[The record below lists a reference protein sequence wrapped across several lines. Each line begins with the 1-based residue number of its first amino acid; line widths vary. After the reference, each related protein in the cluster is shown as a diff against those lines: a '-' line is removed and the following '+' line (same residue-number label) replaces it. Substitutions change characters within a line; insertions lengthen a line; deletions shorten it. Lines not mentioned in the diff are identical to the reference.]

1 MDEFSFDSSKK
12 TTDFGSDDPT
22 ADFLAR
28 EQAILGGDADFLAT
42 LSSTTGVTSPSNL
55 VDDDFE
61 SSFPS
66 FAEHEASITSPPV
79 SAGAGKLNDV
89 STPTIAV
96 AADDDDFGAFHTDY
110 PAIETTDSI
119 PASQAR
125 ITIMLLF
132 FFLLF
137 LSLIIWDFIY
147 PWQRAFAASIPIQ
160 ATGASGEFRSPSPSF
175 TRAPQFKAQ
184 EVPAVV
190 KEWREKQ
197 AAIIAE
203 KDERSEAKRQET
215 IGSAHEA
222 IDRFYEDY
230 NQKKAKLLA
239 ENRDKEVEFLAK
251 RDDVSSG
258 TQWERINRHLDS
270 SPAAVAAA
278 LKAGRRDTSRMRDLL
293 RDLEKDP
300 NAPGK

>member
-1 MDEFSFDSSKK
+1 MDDFSFDAPSSKK
-12 TTDFGSDDPT
+12 TDFGSDDPT

-28 EQAILGGDADFLAT
+28 EQAILGSDADFLAT
-42 LSSTTGVTSPSNL
+42 LSSGTDVTSPTKIS
-55 VDDDFE
+55 DDFE
-61 SSFPS
+61 SNFPS
-66 FAEHEASITSPPV
+66 FAEHEASLTSPPV
-79 SAGAGKLNDV
+79 SGRANEIP
-89 STPTIAV
+89 TPTIAV
-96 AADDDDFGAFHTDY
+96 AADDDEFGAFNTEY
-110 PAIETTDSI
+110 PAIETTDSVS
-119 PASQAR
+119 PSQV
-125 ITIMLLF
+125 
-132 FFLLF
+132 
-137 LSLIIWDFIY
+137 
-147 PWQRAFAASIPIQ
+147 FAASIPIQ
-160 ATGASGEFRSPSPSF
+160 ATGASGGFGSPSPSMSLN
-175 TRAPQFKAQ
+175 RSPQFTAP
-184 EVPAVV
+184 EVPAIV

-197 AAIIAE
+197 AVIVAE
-203 KDERSEAKRQET
+203 KDERSEVKRQET
-215 IGSAHEA
+215 IGAAHEA

-239 ENRDKEVEFLAK
+239 ENRDKEAEFLAK

>member
-1 MDEFSFDSSKK
+1 MDDFSFDTPSSKK
-12 TTDFGSDDPT
+12 TDFGSDDPT

-42 LSSTTGVTSPSNL
+42 LSSGTGVTSPSKIG
-55 VDDDFE
+55 DDFE

-66 FAEHEASITSPPV
+66 FAEHESSLTSPPI
-79 SAGAGKLNDV
+79 SGRANDV

-96 AADDDDFGAFHTDY
+96 AADDDEFGAFNTDY
-110 PAIETTDSI
+110 PAIEITDSI
-119 PASQAR
+119 PASQ
-125 ITIMLLF
+125 
-132 FFLLF
+132 
-137 LSLIIWDFIY
+137 
-147 PWQRAFAASIPIQ
+147 AFAASIPIQ
-160 ATGASGEFRSPSPSF
+160 ATGASGGFRSPSPSLN
-175 TRAPQFKAQ
+175 RGPQFAP

-197 AAIIAE
+197 ATIVAE
-203 KDERSEAKRQET
+203 KDERSEVKRQET
-215 IGSAHEA
+215 IGAAHEA

-239 ENRDKEVEFLAK
+239 ENRDKEAEFLAK

-258 TQWERINRHLDS
+258 TQWERINRHLDN

>member
-55 VDDDFE
+55 VGDDFE

-119 PASQAR
+119 PASQ
-125 ITIMLLF
+125 
-132 FFLLF
+132 
-137 LSLIIWDFIY
+137 
-147 PWQRAFAASIPIQ
+147 AFAASIPIQ

>member
-1 MDEFSFDSSKK
+1 MDDFSFDAPSSKK
-12 TTDFGSDDPT
+12 TDFGSDDPT

-42 LSSTTGVTSPSNL
+42 LSGSGVTSPSKIG
-55 VDDDFE
+55 DDFE

-66 FAEHEASITSPPV
+66 FTEHESSLTSPPV
-79 SAGAGKLNDV
+79 SGKSNIV

-96 AADDDDFGAFHTDY
+96 AADDDEFGAFHTDY
-110 PAIETTDSI
+110 PAIETTESI
-119 PASQAR
+119 PASQ
-125 ITIMLLF
+125 
-132 FFLLF
+132 
-137 LSLIIWDFIY
+137 
-147 PWQRAFAASIPIQ
+147 AFAASIPIQ
-160 ATGASGEFRSPSPSF
+160 ATGASSGFRSPSPSVG
-175 TRAPQFKAQ
+175 RAPQFKSP

-190 KEWREKQ
+190 KEWRDKQ
-197 AAIIAE
+197 ATIVAE
-203 KDERSEAKRQET
+203 KDERSEVKRQET
-215 IGSAHEA
+215 IGAAHEA

-239 ENRDKEVEFLAK
+239 ENRDKEAEFLAK

>member
-1 MDEFSFDSSKK
+1 MDDFFDSPKK
-12 TTDFGSDDPT
+12 ADFGSDDPT

-28 EQAILGGDADFLAT
+28 EQAILGGDADFLAS
-42 LSSTTGVTSPSNL
+42 LSSAAVTSPPKSG
-55 VDDDFE
+55 DDFE

-66 FAEHEASITSPPV
+66 FADHESSIVSPPG
-79 SAGAGKLNDV
+79 SGKPI
-89 STPTIAV
+89 STPVIAV
-96 AADDDDFGAFHTDY
+96 AADDDDFGAFHADY
-110 PAIETTDSI
+110 PAIETTESA
-119 PASQAR
+119 PVNQ
-125 ITIMLLF
+125 
-132 FFLLF
+132 
-137 LSLIIWDFIY
+137 
-147 PWQRAFAASIPIQ
+147 AFAASIPIQ
-160 ATGASGEFRSPSPSF
+160 ATGASAGFRSPSPALSH
-175 TRAPQFKAQ
+175 PQFKTQ
-184 EVPAVV
+184 EVPEVI

-197 AAIIAE
+197 AAIVSE
-203 KDERSEAKRQET
+203 KDEISETKRQET
-215 IGSAHEA
+215 IGAAHEA

-230 NQKKAKLLA
+230 NNKKSKLLA
-239 ENRDKEVEFLAK
+239 ENRDKEAEFLAK